1 MLKKYT
7 IYGERCSGTTYLEQI
22 INLNFDIEITWSY
35 GWKHFFGFND
45 LSNTDDVLF
54 IGIVRN
60 LCDWVNSLYREKY
73 HLKPEITKNTNSFF
87 NNTFYSFYDSN
98 TEIMEDRNIETNKRY
113 KNIFELRHIKNKFLI
128 ETMPKLVKNYLII
141 TYDELLD
148 NFSGIMEK
156 IKNCG
161 LIVRSNIDFPLN
173 INYYKSNPNKIFIK
187 KKNEIQ
193 DEIIINK
200 ANLFY
205 EKILFPNLYNIIIE
219 LKFIQ
224 KDIINDSIMLYII
237 KNKLEEIQD
246 KFYNKIL
253 NINKNVIVKFIIP
266 SKLLKTRV
274 FTFYKC
280 WRNGYC
286 LNDSTIKI
294 PKNIVKVILKK
305 V

>member
-1 MLKKYT
+1 
-7 IYGERCSGTTYLEQI
+7 
-22 INLNFDIEITWSY
+22 
-35 GWKHFFGFND
+35 
-45 LSNTDDVLF
+45 
-54 IGIVRN
+54 
-60 LCDWVNSLYREKY
+60 
-73 HLKPEITKNTNSFF
+73 
-87 NNTFYSFYDSN
+87 
-98 TEIMEDRNIETNKRY
+98 
-113 KNIFELRHIKNKFLI
+113 
-128 ETMPKLVKNYLII
+128 MPKLVKNYLLI

-148 NFSGIMEK
+148 NFSGVMEK

-173 INYYKSNPNKIFIK
+173 IKYYKSNPNKIFIK

-219 LKFIQ
+219 LKFTQI
-224 KDIINDSIMLYII
+224 DI
-237 KNKLEEIQD
+237 NKLEQIQD
-246 KFYNKIL
+246 KYYNKIL
-253 NINKNVIVKFIIP
+253 NINYNIIVIFIIP
-266 SKLLKTRV
+266 KKLVKTRV

-286 LNDSTIKI
+286 LNNSNIKI

-305 V
+305 I

>member
-7 IYGERCSGTTYLEQI
+7 IYGERCSGTTYLEQL

-60 LCDWVNSLYREKY
+60 LCDWVNSLYREKH
-73 HLKPEITKNTNSFF
+73 HLKPEITKDTNSFL
-87 NNTFYSFYDSN
+87 NNTFYSFHDNN
-98 TEIMEDRNIETNKRY
+98 TEIMEDRNIETNERY

-128 ETMPKLVKNYLII
+128 ETMPKLVKNYLLI

-148 NFSGIMEK
+148 NFSGVMEK
-156 IKNCG
+156 IKKYN
-161 LIVRSNIDFPLN
+161 LLVRNDIDFPLN
-173 INYYKSNPNKIFIK
+173 IKYYKSNPNKIFIK

-205 EKILFPNLYNIIIE
+205 EKILFPKLYNIIIE
-219 LKFIQ
+219 LKFIE
-224 KDIINDSIMLYII
+224 KDI
-237 KNKLEEIQD
+237 NKLEEIQA
-246 KFYNKIL
+246 KYYNKVL
-253 NINKNVIVKFIIP
+253 NTNQNVIVQFTIP
-266 SKLLKTRV
+266 KRLLKTRV
-274 FTFYKC
+274 YTFYKC
-280 WRNGYC
+280 WRNRYC
-286 LNDSTIKI
+286 MNNSNIKI
-294 PKNIVKVILKK
+294 PKNIIKVILKK
-305 V
+305 I

>member
-22 INLNFDIEITWSY
+22 INLNFDIGINWSY

-60 LCDWVNSLYREKY
+60 LCDWVNSLYREKH
-73 HLKPEITKNTNSFF
+73 HLKPEITKDTNSFLT
-87 NNTFYSFYDSN
+87 NTFYSFHDNN
-98 TEIMEDRNIETNKRY
+98 TEIIEDRNIETNERY

-128 ETMPKLVKNYLII
+128 ETMPKLVKNYCII

-148 NFSGIMEK
+148 NFSGVMEK

-173 INYYKSNPNKIFIK
+173 IKYYKSNPNKIFIK

-219 LKFIQ
+219 LKFTQI
-224 KDIINDSIMLYII
+224 DI
-237 KNKLEEIQD
+237 NKLEQIQD
-246 KFYNKIL
+246 KYYNKIL
-253 NINKNVIVKFIIP
+253 NINYNIIVIFIIP
-266 SKLLKTRV
+266 KKLVKTRV

-286 LNDSTIKI
+286 LNNSNIKI

-305 V
+305 I